1 MAVESQPS
9 KTIPPA
15 ISEKDTEDIVI
26 RFEEKRGWKAQR
38 ATGKAGYGIVS
49 RGPRTKIRYIVVKN
63 QLSDIA
69 YPMNVLKL
77 GKRLANFYL
86 YVVNL
91 QSDTKGRK
99 SLYVVPPSVVF
110 PNSEPLVQMLF
121 RVRNLRHK
129 SVERHPVE

>member
-9 KTIPPA
+9 KTIPTS
-15 ISEKDTEDIVI
+15 ISEKDTEDMVI
-26 RFEEKRGWKAQR
+26 RFEEKRGWKPQR
-38 ATGKAGYGIVS
+38 ATGKVGYGIVS
-49 RGPRTKIRYIVVKN
+49 RGPRGKIRYIVAKS
-63 QLSDIA
+63 QLSDIS
-69 YPMNVLKL
+69 YPMDILRL

-99 SLYVVPPSVVF
+99 TLYVVPPSVVF